1 MERNL
6 DYQAICG
13 NLNSYKFIITNYMG
27 PGLDWIW
34 FCPLL
39 TGRSGQVRKV
49 LQTNL
54 SLVDYGGLPL
64 P

>member
-27 PGLDWIW
+27 PGLARLDLVLPTSDW
-34 FCPLL
+34 P
-39 TGRSGQVRKV
+39 VRPGEESSSN
-49 LQTNL
+49 Q
-54 SLVDYGGLPL
+54 SQFG
-64 P
+64 